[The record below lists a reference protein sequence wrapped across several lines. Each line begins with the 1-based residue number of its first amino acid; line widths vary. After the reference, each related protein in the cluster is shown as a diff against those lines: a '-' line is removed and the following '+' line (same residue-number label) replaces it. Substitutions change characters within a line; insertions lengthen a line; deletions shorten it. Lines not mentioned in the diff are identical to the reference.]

1 MRIVKLSGRGQGRD
15 RVPASAA
22 GSGEQPTVRAPTL
35 RLDLRSC
42 APSSLPQKGA
52 GQEYPGNASAER
64 AAASRDVL
72 ERELDRVQGAVQAS
86 ESSFGQQ
93 LNWLLLA
100 QALFLNAYLV
110 VLVFGSAPAIPGRR
124 WLLAGLALFAAVFA
138 VFTYLAL
145 RGSRDAVSSLRAT
158 RQDLE
163 ATLARQGRAPLFA
176 PRSLMSAG
184 LSSFAVNVLPASFI
198 VGWLVISIY
207 ALAVP
212 AGNGAAARL
221 RPAAE
226 QTAAQISAASST
238 ARAPAKAAP
247 RNATK
252 PTRQQSAP
260 VKGTEPAEQKRS
272 GFRW

>member
-1 MRIVKLSGRGQGRD
+1 MRIVKLPGQRLGHGQRPAPGASGQ
-15 RVPASAA
+15 
-22 GSGEQPTVRAPTL
+22 EQPTVKAPTL
-35 RLDLRSC
+35 RLDLRAGAPSLPPS
-42 APSSLPQKGA
+42 ASPPSSL
-52 GQEYPGNASAER
+52 
-64 AAASRDVL
+64 AAASRMPSRDSL

-86 ESSFGQQ
+86 EASFGQQ

-124 WLLAGLALFAAVFA
+124 WLLAGLALFAVVFA
-138 VFTYLAL
+138 AFTYLAL
-145 RGSRDAVSSLRAT
+145 RGSRDAVSRLRAT

-184 LSSFAVNVLPASFI
+184 LSSFAINVLPATFI
-198 VGWLVISIY
+198 VGWLIISIY

-212 AGNGAAARL
+212 GGARPIAGERPVSQTHTASSAAAPKTPNKPATRSPTKPASPSNAPAQKTDP
-221 RPAAE
+221 PAAD
-226 QTAAQISAASST
+226 
-238 ARAPAKAAP
+238 
-247 RNATK
+247 
-252 PTRQQSAP
+252 
-260 VKGTEPAEQKRS
+260 KRS

>member
-1 MRIVKLSGRGQGRD
+1 MRIVKLSGQRSGHGQPTCSG
-15 RVPASAA
+15 AS
-22 GSGEQPTVRAPTL
+22 GQEQPTVKAPTL
-35 RLDLRSC
+35 RLDLR
-42 APSSLPQKGA
+42 AGGPSLPPK
-52 GQEYPGNASAER
+52 ASESPSQ
-64 AAASRDVL
+64 AAPVASSRTPSRDSL

-86 ESSFGQQ
+86 EASFGQQ

-110 VLVFGSAPAIPGRR
+110 VLVFGSEPAIAGRR
-124 WLLAGLALFAAVFA
+124 WLLAGLAMFAVVFA

-184 LSSFAVNVLPASFI
+184 LSSFAVTVLPATFI
-198 VGWLVISIY
+198 VGWLIISIY

-212 AGNGAAARL
+212 GGAQPMAGERPVLQTHTASSAAAPKTPNKPTTRSPSK
-221 RPAAE
+221 PAD
-226 QTAAQISAASST
+226 
-238 ARAPAKAAP
+238 P
-247 RNATK
+247 RNA
-252 PTRQQSAP
+252 
-260 VKGTEPAEQKRS
+260 PAQKTDPPAADKRS